1 MAASRLQPRERNVL
15 ILGAFAVGAMVV
27 WWAFDGPYQA
37 YLNSGIQLS
46 EARQRLMDAQIKQAE
61 VVKTENRRKEILATL
76 GQGSF
81 DLWSQVDKAAKD
93 LKLGVRCAIRT
104 GRGMTAQG
112 DNSTSVEVTLTN
124 VSNQELVDLL
134 HRVYDTGSVV
144 VLSQLNHLKPSVDK
158 KGLDCR
164 MTLVAP
170 RA

>member
-1 MAASRLQPRERNVL
+1 MAAPKIQPRERMVL
-15 ILGAFAVGAMVV
+15 IIGGVAVAAMAL

-37 YLNSGIQLS
+37 YVTSGNQLV

-61 VVKTENRRKEILATL
+61 VIKSENRRKEILATL
-76 GQGSF
+76 GQGGF
-81 DLWSQVDKAAKD
+81 DLWSQIDKAAKD
-93 LKLGVRCAIRT
+93 LNLGSRCAIRT
-104 GRGMTAQG
+104 GRALSTRG
-112 DNSTSVEVTLTN
+112 DSSTSVEVTLTG

-144 VLSQLNHLKPSVDK
+144 VMSQLNHLKPSIDK